1 MAFISVSYTFT
12 NGTTADAVEVNQNFA
27 DIIAGTLD
35 GTKTFNIAALTVSG
49 AATFNG
55 AVALGNS
62 QSDDITISGS
72 IASSIPIKTTF
83 TYDIGTASLGLRYIF
98 LGSADSA
105 ARSTK
110 IAGATIAADWTMTLP
125 TGAGTDGYQL
135 ITNGSGVTSWQPFTG
150 ISNIG
155 ISATVAANAMTI
167 ALKTAAGSDPSS
179 TDPVYVSFRSSTA
192 TTGTP
197 VLRKVTSALSTVI
210 SSGSTLGSTNNIQ
223 NSIYVYLIDNAG
235 TVELAFSGSK
245 MADEGTLVT
254 TTTEGGAG
262 GADSKTTL
270 YSTNS
275 RSNVAIRLIGR
286 IKSTQATAGTWAT
299 SPSEIALWPF
309 DLPTK
314 IAYLELTGSTANGSS
329 LTQVVRW
336 TTVTENT
343 SGTAFTL
350 TQSSTNGDSITINED
365 GIYSVVVSFG
375 GSGGADWAISRNNS
389 GAVSTLTNTQQLT
402 MFEVP
407 GEASGRAR
415 TLCYTGKLNAGD
427 VIRVNSNTTF
437 QSLNGYGCS
446 LKLTQLGKI

>member
-83 TYDIGTASLGLRYIF
+83 TYDIGTASLGLRYLF
-98 LGSADSA
+98 FGSADSA

-155 ISATVAANAMTI
+155 ISATVAASAMTI

-179 TDPVYVSFRSSTA
+179 NDPVYVSFRSSTA

-197 VLRKVTSALSTVI
+197 VIRKVTAALSTVI
-210 SSGSTLGSTNNIQ
+210 SSGSTLGSTNGNA
-223 NSIYVYLIDNAG
+223 NWIYVYLIDNAG
-235 TVELAFSGSK
+235 TLELAYAATKIS
-245 MADEGTLVT
+245 DEGTLVT

-270 YSTNS
+270 YSTTA
-275 RSNVAIRLIGR
+275 RSNVACRLIGR

-299 SPSEIALWPF
+299 SPSEIALAPF
-309 DLPTK
+309 SAPSSLNSVWVYGQNGYGSTNTK
-314 IAYLELTGSTANGSS
+314 IM
-329 LTQVVRW
+329 RW
-336 TTVTENT
+336 TTIGRNV
-343 SGTAFTL
+343 GTAITP
-350 TQSSTNGDSITINED
+350 TQSGTNGDSFTINED
-365 GIYSVVVSFG
+365 GDYIMNLHLQFTGANQMGVSL
-375 GSGGADWAISRNNS
+375 NS
-389 GAVSTLTNTQQLT
+389 TQLT
-402 MFEVP
+402 TNVFSITAANRL
-407 GEASGRAR
+407 ASVNCPSANVAGCVGV
-415 TLCYTGKLNAGD
+415 CYYLTAGD
-427 VIRVNSNTTF
+427 VIRVHTDGSAVGVNTSVDSF
-437 QSLNGYGCS
+437 FISKVN
-446 LKLTQLGKI
+446 